1 MGGFKMEVKKIFSKQ
16 IFEELM
22 SLNRHNFL
30 NTQDNLKYKGLK
42 VYVFEYSEQLIK
54 DFNNIVN
61 KRRMA
66 KII

>member
-1 MGGFKMEVKKIFSKQ
+1 MEVKKIFSKQ

-42 VYVFEYSEQLIK
+42 VYVFEYSDQLMK
-54 DFNNIVN
+54 DFNIIVN
-61 KRRMA
+61 KR
-66 KII
+66 KVIKVI